1 MTEGNAS
8 SFLPCNGLTCGAVGG
23 WIVVAHDCLTK
34 SDDSITVSHRDCYDR
49 KPLLEASHLFGSIR
63 VRSIQLGGTLGL
75 ALQFRKNG
83 RRPKPHRF
91 SFGTPPSY
99 GI

>member
-23 WIVVAHDCLTK
+23 GIVVARDCSIK
-34 SDDSITVSHRDCYDR
+34 SDNSITVSHRDCHDR
-49 KPLLEASHLFGSIR
+49 KPLLEASHLFGSIW

-75 ALQFRKNG
+75 ALEFRKNG
-83 RRPKPHRF
+83 RRSKPHRF
-91 SFGTPPSY
+91 SFGTPASC